1 MAQPTNPGKPPK
13 VAGLGA
19 EAGQTRVRLTWQP
32 VNFPVAGYFVERR
45 GVTVLS
51 STSAS
56 AAATSS
62 VSSGATSNAATS
74 SSWMRLNPHV
84 TPEPIYDDY
93 FGQTSDAK
101 FEYRIVAIAF
111 DNGEGPPSDPT
122 MVTLPNLSLPEAP
135 TITGATG
142 AEGKVQLRFSPALPE
157 ERTAQFLILRG
168 GSPDDLGVVIG
179 DPLPGA
185 ARQFQDLYVA
195 AGESYWYRL
204 VALDKAG
211 NRSDPTAAVAVRVGS
226 PTIPKPETPTVQLA
240 SKPYPH
246 VTLQFAKA
254 PAGLAVVLERQAS
267 QAGQA
272 GGAGW
277 IRVAGPVQDQTTVSD
292 NAPPETRPLLYRLS
306 YISADGKVGPASD
319 AVTVTAK

>member
-1 MAQPTNPGKPPK
+1 MAQPANPGKPPK
-13 VAGLGA
+13 VAGLVA

-32 VNFPVAGYFVERR
+32 VSFPVAGYFVERR
-45 GVTVLS
+45 G
-51 STSAS
+51 A
-56 AAATSS
+56 
-62 VSSGATSNAATS
+62 VSSGAASAVATS
-74 SSWMRLNPHV
+74 ASSPEAMTPANWVRLNPHV
-84 TPEPIYDDY
+84 TPEPLYDDY
-93 FGQTSDAK
+93 FGQASDTK

-111 DNGEGPPSDPT
+111 DNGEGPASDPT
-122 MVTLPNLSLPEAP
+122 TVALPNLTLPEAP

-142 AEGKVQLRFSPALPE
+142 AEGKVLLSFSPALPE
-157 ERTAQFLILRG
+157 ERTAQFLVLRG

-179 DPLPGA
+179 DPLPGS

-211 NRSDPTAAVAVRVGS
+211 NRSDPTAPVAVRVGS
-226 PTIPKPETPTVQLA
+226 PTIPKPETPAVQFA
-240 SKPYPH
+240 SKPYPK

-254 PAGLAVVLERQAS
+254 PAGLAVVLERQSAQS
-267 QAGQA
+267 GAGI
-272 GGAGW
+272 GSGW
-277 IRVAGPVQDQTTVSD
+277 IRIAGPVQDQTTLSD

-319 AVTVTAK
+319 AVTVTTK